1 MVKDLTQGSP
11 TKLIVSFAMTM
22 LISNMM
28 SYIYNFTDSLMVGWF
43 VSSEALG
50 AVSAV
55 SSLMM
60 VLNNLST
67 TIVCAFPILAGRLFG
82 AGEHT
87 QLKKL
92 MANATW
98 LTVILVSAVTV
109 M

>member
-43 VSSEALG
+43 VSPEALG

-67 TIVCAFPILAGRLFG
+67 TIV
-82 AGEHT
+82 
-87 QLKKL
+87 
-92 MANATW
+92 
-98 LTVILVSAVTV
+98 
-109 M
+109 